1 VPPLPN
7 HPLARFL
14 LVQVLAWS
22 ALATVVYAASA
33 TYLMHAA
40 GALPWQI
47 AVRGAW
53 WAVLGMLLSSAL
65 VWPYRRWFAGPSP
78 LTPPRLLLVAA
89 CSIAAGLTFALLFDA
104 SVWPLP
110 EEGMAALRA
119 AKSKSVWARA
129 ISPSLAMLAWS
140 ATWVGAS
147 IEQRLQ
153 AERERA
159 LAAERLAVEA
169 RLAMLRYELN
179 PHFLFNAL
187 NSVVGA
193 IDESPARAK
202 QMVRQLAELLRHS
215 LQGSRSGSTLA
226 EELEVARLY
235 LALEQARFEENLQIE
250 LEVSPEVTSWPMP
263 SMLLQPLVE
272 NAVKHGMRTGGVPL
286 RVTLRATQEGGQLR
300 VSVTNNGRLQ
310 ARPADPNGVGLRN
323 LRDRLV
329 HLDGATFELRQQGER
344 VEAVLGLG
352 R

>member
-1 VPPLPN
+1 
-7 HPLARFL
+7 
-14 LVQVLAWS
+14 
-22 ALATVVYAASA
+22 
-33 TYLMHAA
+33 
-40 GALPWQI
+40 
-47 AVRGAW
+47 
-53 WAVLGMLLSSAL
+53 VLGITLSSAL
-65 VWPYRRWFAGPSP
+65 VLPYRRWFAEGARI
-78 LTPPRLLLVAA
+78 TPRLALGVGL
-89 CSIAAGLTFALLFDA
+89 CSIAAGLTFALLFDV

-110 EEGMAALRA
+110 AEGMAALRA
-119 AKSKSVWARA
+119 HRTKSIWAKA

-193 IDESPARAK
+193 IDESPSRAK

-215 LQGSRSGSTLA
+215 LQGSRSSTTLA

-235 LALEQARFEENLQIE
+235 LALEQARFEENLQVE
-250 LEVSPEVTSWPMP
+250 LEVSPEVKGWPMP

-272 NAVKHGMRTGGVPL
+272 NAVKHGMRTGSVPL
-286 RVTLRATQEGGQLR
+286 RVTLRAQQEEGRLR
-300 VSVTNNGRLQ
+300 VVVTNNGRLE
-310 ARPADPNGVGLRN
+310 ARPADPNAVGLRN

-329 HLDGATFELRQQGER
+329 HMDGATFELRQRGDQ
-344 VEAVLGLG
+344 VEAVLGLA